1 MGQGLSTR
9 EAYGRVLVELGS
21 SNNDVVVLDADLTK
35 STMTY
40 DFFQKFPDRAFNC
53 GIAEQ
58 NMIGIAA
65 GLAASGKTV
74 FASSF
79 AVFATSRCMDQLR
92 LSVAQPG
99 RNVKIVGTHSG
110 ISVGEDGSSH
120 QAIEDLALACALPG
134 FTVVAPADDF
144 ETIQAIR
151 VSAGVDGPF
160 YIRLSRPRSITVNR
174 EGYRFALGK
183 AVTLR
188 RGTDVT
194 IIANGLMVAKALEAA
209 DHMKGLVSCR
219 VINMPTL
226 KPLDKKSIVKAAVDT
241 GAIVTAEEHS
251 EYGGMFSMVARVVV
265 SNHPVPMES
274 IAIRDTFAKSG
285 TPEELF
291 KSSGLSSTAIEEAVQ
306 SVILRKKQ

>member
-1 MGQGLSTR
+1 MGYGLSTR
-9 EAYGRVLVELGS
+9 EAYGRVLVELG
-21 SNNDVVVLDADLTK
+21 NRNEDIVVLDADLTK
-35 STMTY
+35 STMTH

-65 GLAASGKTV
+65 GLEASGKIV

-79 AVFATSRCMDQLR
+79 AVFATTRCMDQLR
-92 LSVAQPG
+92 LSVAQPR

-134 FTVVAPADDF
+134 FSVIAPADDI
-144 ETIQAIR
+144 ETMQAVR
-151 VSAGVDGPF
+151 VAANVNGPF
-160 YIRLSRPRSITVNR
+160 YIRLSRPKSPSVNR
-174 EGYRFALGK
+174 EGYRFGLGK

-194 IIANGLMVAKALEAA
+194 IIANGLMVVRALEAA
-209 DHMKGLVSCR
+209 DHMKGIINCR
-219 VINMPTL
+219 VLNMPTL
-226 KPLDKKSIVKAAVDT
+226 KPLDRKAIVKAAVDT

-251 EYGGMFSMVARVVV
+251 EYGGLFSMVAKTVV
-265 SNHPVPMES
+265 SSNPVPMES
-274 IAIRDTFAKSG
+274 VAIRDTFAKSG
-285 TPEELF
+285 KSEELF
-291 KSSGLSSTAIEEAVQ
+291 KAYGLSSTAIEEAVQ
-306 SVILRKKQ
+306 SVVFRKK